1 MQVRGILNKLT
12 PENFEKLSDELLK
25 IELGSEAILKGV
37 ILLIF
42 QKALDELKYSRM
54 YAQLCKRL
62 SIDAQSFEYSEKS
75 KKLDQVTNRNSTF
88 LKILLSVCRDKFEN
102 RSNDSSSVTPAPG
115 GTNTSAPG
123 QQNGGASPQQY
134 NQIDEEERKFIAKQK
149 MLGNV
154 KFIGELFT
162 LDMLETATIHR
173 CIQELLPTSN
183 LSQKE
188 RCENMEC
195 LSQIIRTCGK
205 ILDTEKVGAV
215 AVAANQTK

>member
-1 MQVRGILNKLT
+1 M
-12 PENFEKLSDELLK
+12 LK
-25 IELGSEAILKGV
+25 NELGSEAILKGV
-37 ILLIF
+37 IILIF

-62 SIDAQSFEYSEKS
+62 SIDAQNFEYSEKN
-75 KKLDQVTNRNSTF
+75 KKLDQETYRNSTF
-88 LKILLSVCRDKFEN
+88 LKILIKVCRDKFEN
-102 RSNDSSSVTPAPG
+102 RSNDGCSAYPAPAA
-115 GTNTSAPG
+115 NAPA
-123 QQNGGASPQQY
+123 QQNGTNNAQQY
-134 NQIDEEERKFIAKQK
+134 NQIDEDDRKFIVKQK

-162 LDMLETATIHR
+162 LDMLETKTIHR
-173 CIQELLPTSN
+173 YIQDLLPKSG

-205 ILDTEKVGAV
+205 ILDTEKVPSL
-215 AVAANQTK
+215 NWL